1 MFIEEI
7 KPNGF
12 CGGVKKA
19 IRMINENYEQME
31 KPIYMLGL
39 LVHNKKIVD
48 ALAEKGIII
57 CKGNP
62 DEELNTIS
70 SGTVIFTAHGISPKT
85 KQKALDKHL
94 NVVDTTCVNVQKV
107 HTIIKNKINE
117 NYNVLVIG
125 KETHPEVKGFL
136 GISDNVNVYTNY
148 NNILNKT
155 FIINQTTLNYD
166 ELIKEF
172 NQIKENNQNK
182 DIVICE
188 EICNATKVRQNAI
201 KENAHKYDLIIII
214 GDVLSN
220 NCKSLLNVALNN
232 NTDAIQIETIEDI
245 NKYDLSK
252 YEKIGVTAGAS
263 TPRCIIDEVINS
275 LQNYDKNKKYIS
287 TLNNNDYLKM

>member
-1 MFIEEI
+1 MKVQEI

-19 IRMINENYEQME
+19 IRMINENYEQLK

-39 LVHNKKIVD
+39 LVHNKKIVE
-48 ALAEKGIII
+48 AFSEKGIIV
-57 CKGNP
+57 CKGSP
-62 DEELNTIS
+62 EDELNNILE
-70 SGTVIFTAHGISPKT
+70 GTVIFTAHGISPKT
-85 KQKALDKHL
+85 KQKAIEKGL

-117 NYNVLVIG
+117 DYNVLVIG
-125 KETHPEVKGFL
+125 KDSHPEVKGFL
-136 GISDNVNVYTNY
+136 GISDKVNVYTNS
-148 NNILNKT
+148 NNILNKS

-214 GDVLSN
+214 GDKLSN

-232 NTDAIQIETIEDI
+232 NVDAIQIETIEDI
-245 NKYDLSK
+245 NSYDLSK

-275 LQNYDKNKKYIS
+275 LISYDKNKMYIS
-287 TLNNNDYLKM
+287 TLKSNNYLEI

>member
-1 MFIEEI
+1 MKVEEI
-7 KPNGF
+7 RPNGL

-39 LVHNKKIVD
+39 LVHNKKIVE
-48 ALAEKGIII
+48 ALSEKGIIV
-57 CKGNP
+57 CKGSP
-62 DEELNTIS
+62 DCELDNIS
-70 SGTVIFTAHGISPKT
+70 KGTVIFTAHGISPKI
-85 KQKALDKHL
+85 KQKAIKKGL

-107 HTIIKNKINE
+107 HTIIQDKINE

-172 NQIKENNQNK
+172 DLIKDNNKNK